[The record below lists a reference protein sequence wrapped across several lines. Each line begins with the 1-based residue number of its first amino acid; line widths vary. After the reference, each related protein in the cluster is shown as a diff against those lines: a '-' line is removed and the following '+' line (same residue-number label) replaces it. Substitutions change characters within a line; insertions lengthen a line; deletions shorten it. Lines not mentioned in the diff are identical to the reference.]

1 MVFLGKPV
9 PIFPDHALTFGGRP
23 DRLID
28 KIIGQSS
35 AMSDMTLAPRRRP
48 LWRLFF
54 MPMLLLIAAAAWSA
68 FWFYSASKVDET
80 ADAWRAQEAR
90 SGRVYDCARR
100 SVAGYPFRLEVRCD
114 GASVSLLAQTAEQA
128 ATRTPI
134 TAKLGEILVV
144 AQVYDPK
151 LLIAEFTSPATISGP
166 GQPSMIAN
174 WSKAR
179 SSVAGLPAVPQRVSL
194 VFDDPSID
202 RTDVSPQTPLAR
214 ARHIELHGRLVEG
227 SQDHPDIET
236 VLRIEQGS
244 VQEVHPLLAE
254 PFDAD
259 VRTILTGLKDFS
271 PKPWPQ
277 RFREIQAAG
286 GHVEIV
292 QSRIQQGNLIAVAS
306 GSLGLSAQGRLDGE
320 LQMTVVGLDKAIAA
334 LGIEKMLDEGVPQA
348 TLDRVAPGVKTADVN
363 SLLGALDRAIP
374 GLGKAVKQNANI
386 AAGAGINALGKE
398 AMLEGK
404 KARAFPLRFV
414 DGAVFLGPLK
424 VAQTPPL
431 F

>member
-1 MVFLGKPV
+1 
-9 PIFPDHALTFGGRP
+9 
-23 DRLID
+23 
-28 KIIGQSS
+28 
-35 AMSDMTLAPRRRP
+35 MSDMTLAPRRRP

-54 MPMLLLIAAAAWSA
+54 MPVLLLIAAAAWSA
-68 FWFYSASKVDET
+68 FWFYSASKVDEIT
-80 ADAWRAQEAR
+80 DVWRAQEAK
-90 SGRVYDCARR
+90 SGRIYDCARR

-114 GASVSLLAQTAEQA
+114 GVSVSLVSQTAGQA
-128 ATRTPI
+128 ATQTPI

-144 AQVYDPK
+144 SQIYEPK
-151 LLIAEFTSPATISGP
+151 LLIAEFTAPATIAGP

-174 WSKAR
+174 WRKAR
-179 SSVAGLPAVPQRVSL
+179 SSVAGLPGVPQRVSL
-194 VFDDPSID
+194 VFDDPAID
-202 RTDVSPQTPLAR
+202 RTDGSAPMPLGR
-214 ARHIELHGRLVEG
+214 AKHIELHGRLVDG
-227 SQDHPDIET
+227 SAPDRPDIET

-292 QSRIQQGNLIAVAS
+292 QSRIQQGDLIAVAS
-306 GSLGLSAQGRLDGE
+306 GSLGLSAEGRLDGE
-320 LQMTVVGLDKAIAA
+320 LQMTVAGLDKVIAA
-334 LGIEKMLDEGVPQA
+334 LGIDKILDEGVPQA

-363 SLLGALDRAIP
+363 NLLGALDRAIP
-374 GLGKAVKQNANI
+374 GLGKVVKQNANV
-386 AAGAGINALGKE
+386 AAAAGINALGKD

-424 VAQTPPL
+424 VAQIPPL

>member
-1 MVFLGKPV
+1 
-9 PIFPDHALTFGGRP
+9 
-23 DRLID
+23 
-28 KIIGQSS
+28 
-35 AMSDMTLAPRRRP
+35 MSEMTLAPRRRP

-54 MPMLLLIAAAAWSA
+54 MPVLLLIAAAAWSA

-90 SGRVYDCARR
+90 SGRIYDCARR

-114 GASVSLLAQTAEQA
+114 GVSVSLVSQTAGQA
-128 ATRTPI
+128 ATQAPI

-144 AQVYDPK
+144 SQIYDPK
-151 LLIAEFTSPATISGP
+151 LLIAEFSAPATISGP

-179 SSVAGLPAVPQRVSL
+179 SSVAGLPGVPRRVSL

-202 RTDVSPQTPLAR
+202 RTDVSPQAPLAR
-214 ARHIELHGRLVEG
+214 ARHIELHGRLVDG
-227 SQDHPDIET
+227 SAADHPNIET
-236 VLRIEQGS
+236 VVRIEQGS
-244 VQEVHPLLAE
+244 VQEMHPLLAE
-254 PFDAD
+254 PFDAE

-292 QSRIQQGNLIAVAS
+292 QSRIQQGELIAVAS
-306 GSLGLSAQGRLDGE
+306 GSLGLSAEGRLDGE
-320 LQMTVVGLDKAIAA
+320 LQMTVAGLDKVIAA
-334 LGIEKMLDEGVPQA
+334 LGIEKVLDEGVPQA

-363 SLLGALDRAIP
+363 NMLGALDRAIP
-374 GLGKAVKQNANI
+374 GLGKVVKQNANV
-386 AAGAGINALGKE
+386 AAAGINALGKD
-398 AMLEGK
+398 AMLEGR
-404 KARAFPLRFV
+404 KARSFPLRFV
-414 DGAVFLGPLK
+414 DGAMFLGPLK
-424 VAQTPPL
+424 VAQIPAL